1 MKQEFLVPWLAQRRL
16 LYAFPA
22 PRFNCGL
29 IAEKRACHAA
39 AVFGNFPADE
49 HLVSKLEFVGNFVPE
64 YR

>member
-1 MKQEFLVPWLAQRRL
+1 MKQEFLVPWLAQRN
-16 LYAFPA
+16 AFPA

-49 HLVSKLEFVGNFVPE
+49 HLVSK
-64 YR
+64 